1 MVEEKEVQCF
11 QCWEIGH
18 KNWREM
24 EAKSGRAERVKCSAC
39 GGKDAVVGEAEE
51 KNKKGEIF
59 CLPCKTGRKMPWQN
73 QKGGLE

>member
-1 MVEEKEVQCF
+1 
-11 QCWEIGH
+11 
-18 KNWREM
+18 M

-59 CLPCKTGRKMPWQN
+59 CPPCKTGRKMPW
-73 QKGGLE
+73 